1 LGHQR
6 QRAATAPTVN
16 LSVTEELDIM
26 KPNRSW
32 DAPKVPRRVF
42 LLLKG
47 PGARIPGMRFAIG
60 ALLIAVA
67 HQAPASDV
75 RSASMLANTCAGCHG
90 TNGASAGEY
99 MPTIGGLNK
108 GYLIDVLDD
117 YKTGLRASTIM
128 GRIMRG
134 YSDQEIR
141 AIADFYANQPWVSN
155 DRIADASLIH
165 AGAQLH
171 EEHCATCHE
180 DGGRGQ
186 DDDSPR
192 LAGQWAEY
200 TNYALENCRAEG
212 RGCSPRKMG
221 QRVMNLSDEELA
233 SLARYYEGEK

>member
-1 LGHQR
+1 MNPSSSWHAPEVYRPGLDGPR
-6 QRAATAPTVN
+6 MLFAACV
-16 LSVTEELDIM
+16 LM
-26 KPNRSW
+26 
-32 DAPKVPRRVF
+32 
-42 LLLKG
+42 
-47 PGARIPGMRFAIG
+47 
-60 ALLIAVA
+60 VA
-67 HQAPASDV
+67 ASQPSLASDV

-90 TNGASAGEY
+90 TDGASAGEY

-108 GYLIDVLDD
+108 DYLSEVLVD
-117 YKTGLRASTIM
+117 YKTGLRSSTIM

-171 EEHCATCHE
+171 EELCVSCHE
-180 DGGRGQ
+180 DGGRAQ

-221 QRVMNLSDEELA
+221 QRVMNLSDEDLA
-233 SLARYYEGEK
+233 SLSRYYEGEK

>member
-1 LGHQR
+1 
-6 QRAATAPTVN
+6 
-16 LSVTEELDIM
+16 M
-26 KPNRSW
+26 KPSRSW
-32 DAPKVPRRVF
+32 DAPRVHCRAF
-42 LLLKG
+42 ALPK
-47 PGARIPGMRFAIG
+47 ARVLSLPSTLFVLG
-60 ALLIAVA
+60 ALMFAVA
-67 HQAPASDV
+67 QPAPASDV
-75 RSASMLANTCAGCHG
+75 RAASMLANTCAGCHG

-108 GYLIDVLDD
+108 DYLTEVLGD
-117 YKTGLRASTIM
+117 YKTGLRSSTIM

-141 AIADFYANQPWVSN
+141 AIADFYANQAWVSN
-155 DRIADASLIH
+155 DRIADARLIH

-221 QRVMNLSDEELA
+221 QRVMDLSDEELE

>member
-1 LGHQR
+1 
-6 QRAATAPTVN
+6 
-16 LSVTEELDIM
+16 M
-26 KPNRSW
+26 KPSRSS
-32 DAPKVPRRVF
+32 DAPKGDRRALRLPRAAVARVPSTLFV
-42 LLLKG
+42 
-47 PGARIPGMRFAIG
+47 IG
-60 ALLIAVA
+60 ALMLAVTQ
-67 HQAPASDV
+67 QAPASDV

-117 YKTGLRASTIM
+117 YKTGRRASTIM

-141 AIADFYANQPWVSN
+141 AIADFFANQPWVSN

>member
-1 LGHQR
+1 
-6 QRAATAPTVN
+6 
-16 LSVTEELDIM
+16 M
-26 KPNRSW
+26 KPSSLRY
-32 DAPKVPRRVF
+32 APKLHRRM
-42 LLLKG
+42 LRLSAAL
-47 PGARIPGMRFAIG
+47 AAIG
-60 ALLIAVA
+60 VMALLAEQPA
-67 HQAPASDV
+67 LASDV
-75 RSASMLANTCAGCHG
+75 RSPSMLANTCAGCHG

-108 GYLIDVLDD
+108 EYLIEVLDD
-117 YKTGLRASTIM
+117 YKTGLRSSTIM

-155 DRIADASLIH
+155 DRIADAALIH
-165 AGAQLH
+165 AGAGLH
-171 EEHCATCHE
+171 EEHCESCHE
-180 DGGRGQ
+180 DGGRAQ

-212 RGCSPRKMG
+212 KGCSPRKMG
-221 QRVMNLSDEELA
+221 QRVMDLSDEELA

>member
-1 LGHQR
+1 
-6 QRAATAPTVN
+6 
-16 LSVTEELDIM
+16 
-26 KPNRSW
+26 
-32 DAPKVPRRVF
+32 
-42 LLLKG
+42 
-47 PGARIPGMRFAIG
+47 
-60 ALLIAVA
+60 
-67 HQAPASDV
+67 
-75 RSASMLANTCAGCHG
+75 SMLANTCAGCHG

-108 GYLIDVLDD
+108 DYLTEVLGD
-117 YKTGLRASTIM
+117 YKTGLRSSTIM

-141 AIADFYANQPWVSN
+141 AIADFYANQAWVSN
-155 DRIADASLIH
+155 DRIADARLIH

-221 QRVMNLSDEELA
+221 QRVMDLSDEELE